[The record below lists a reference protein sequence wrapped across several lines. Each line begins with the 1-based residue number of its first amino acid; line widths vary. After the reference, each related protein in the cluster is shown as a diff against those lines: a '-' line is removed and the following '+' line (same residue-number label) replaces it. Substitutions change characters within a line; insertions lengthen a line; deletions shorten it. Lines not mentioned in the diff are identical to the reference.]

1 LKPLYRNLASVF
13 LALLFAGPV
22 TPACA
27 EKPAPSGLWPGLRP
41 GRHAVGYKVEHLYD
55 RKRSFPG
62 TSGKGRPVQISLWY
76 PASSVERLSRI
87 TWRDYFLS
95 AATEVDF
102 STPDESRRLQHLEE
116 VRGAAKDAGAEAAR
130 FETLL
135 GGETLAY
142 LDAPVADGPHPLV
155 VFVPGFGAPSF
166 QNTVAFEYL
175 ASHGFEVASIPS
187 TGANGRE
194 MTSDEAGVT
203 AQVEDIAFVMG
214 AVPDLLPIDRD
225 RVGLVG
231 YSWGGLT
238 VTLAAMRGAK
248 VSALVALDPT
258 LMVKKGHTRA
268 RSFDG
273 YDPSTLTMP
282 VLVMIANAKAFKER
296 DVSFFDELSGSDKW
310 LLRFNDLKH
319 GDFGSIII
327 RFFVHTIPGGG
338 GRDVDRI
345 DAGYAAACRYLL
357 AFLDAHLNNDSEARK
372 FLARSPEDDGLPTG
386 VVSVERH

>member
-1 LKPLYRNLASVF
+1 VI
-13 LALLFAGPV
+13 
-22 TPACA
+22 PACVQ
-27 EKPAPSGLWPGLRP
+27 EPAPSRLWPGLRP
-41 GRHAVGYKVEHLYD
+41 GPHAVGYTIEPVYD
-55 RKRSFPG
+55 PRRSFPG

-76 PASSVERLSRI
+76 PASSVEGLSRI
-87 TWRDYFLS
+87 TWKDYFLS

-102 STPDESRRLQHLEE
+102 STPEESRRTRHLEE
-116 VRGAAKDAGAEAAR
+116 VRGAAKKAGADTAR

-135 GGETLAY
+135 GSETLAY
-142 LDAPVADGPHPLV
+142 PDPPVADGPHPLV
-155 VFVPGFGAPSF
+155 VFVPGHSAPSF

-175 ASHGFEVASIPS
+175 ASHGFVVASIPS
-187 TGANGRE
+187 TGASGRE
-194 MTSDEAGVT
+194 MTSDEAGVS
-203 AQVEDIAFVMG
+203 AQVEDLAFVTS

-248 VSALVALDPT
+248 VSALVALDST

-282 VLVMIANAKAFKER
+282 VMLMIANAMAWKER
-296 DVSFFDELSGSDKW
+296 DVSFFGELSGSDKW

-319 GDFGSIII
+319 GDFASVII

-338 GRDVDRI
+338 GRDVHRI

-357 AFLDAHLNNDSEARK
+357 AFLAAHLKNEPEARG
-372 FLARSPEDDGLPTG
+372 FLAHSPEDNGLPEG